1 MIFRTIVAI
10 GALSVWGAGLA
21 AQPQVPAPAPFRPNL
36 LPMPASIEPRGG
48 GVRISDGFS
57 LTFAGYREPRLDR
70 AADRFRSHLTVR
82 LGRGI
87 PTTGLQVRVTV
98 AGPAGGDGSHYS
110 AGSPDESY
118 RLTVRP
124 SGIDLVAP
132 TPAGAIYGFE
142 TLFQLVEIDGGGLS
156 VPSVEI
162 NDRPRYPWRGLLLD
176 VGRHFEPVAA
186 VKRQLEGMA
195 AAKLNVLHWHLSED
209 QGFPI
214 ESRRFPKLHTKG
226 GTRGYYT
233 QAEVREIVAYA
244 GDRAIRVIP
253 EFDMPGH
260 STAWFVGYPELA
272 SAPGPYHLETRFGVF
287 RPAFDPTRES
297 VYRFLDAFVGEMA
310 TLFPDPY
317 WHIGGDEVE
326 PHDWRANRR
335 IRAFMAGH
343 GMKRPAALQ
352 AWFNHR
358 LAGILAKHGRR
369 MIGWDE
375 IMDGD
380 LPAGTVVQSW
390 RGETTV
396 SQAVVRGFPV
406 IQSWGLYLD
415 HIKPAEEH
423 YAVDPTPSGFLGD
436 PGVIWG
442 GEACMWGE
450 QISGRTVDSRIWPRA
465 LAVAERLW
473 SRAEVTDVDDYYQR
487 AAAVSHALAE
497 RGLGHESHTRL
508 MLGALAPPE
517 ARGALAALLDL
528 AVPVTFPERAEL
540 QRPLT
545 GTPHDRLV
553 DVASPDAWRTR
564 RSLSRL
570 VDRFLADPA
579 RQAGRDSLTMMS
591 EGWRDLAARIG
602 ALTGG
607 DARVADARPA
617 AEALG
622 AAAAAGLASLETLAG
637 RHPLSPAEA
646 AQVRATAD
654 RIGRPQGLLRL
665 DVRPG
670 LTTLFAAALA
680 LSGMP

>member
-1 MIFRTIVAI
+1 MIFRAIVAI
-10 GALSVWGAGLA
+10 AALSGWGVRLV
-21 AQPQVPAPAPFRPNL
+21 AQPQVPAPAPFRPSL
-36 LPMPASIEPRGG
+36 LPMPASVEPRGG
-48 GVRISDGFS
+48 GVRISDGYS
-57 LTFAGYREPRLDR
+57 LTVSGYREPRLDR
-70 AADRFRSHLTVR
+70 AAARLRNHLTLR
-82 LGRGI
+82 LGRPI
-87 PTTGLQVRVTV
+87 PVTGLPVRVTV
-98 AGPAGGDGSHYS
+98 VGPAVALL
-110 AGSPDESY
+110 AGTPDESY
-118 RLTVRP
+118 RLTVGS
-124 SGIDLVAP
+124 SGIDLLAP
-132 TPAGAIYGFE
+132 TPAGAIYGLE
-142 TLFQLVEIDGGGLS
+142 TLLQLAESDGAGLS

-162 NDRPRYPWRGLLLD
+162 RDRPRYLWRGLLLD

-186 VKRQLEGMA
+186 VKRQLDGMA

-214 ESRRFPKLHTKG
+214 ESRRFPKLHEKG
-226 GTRGYYT
+226 GTRGFYS

-244 GDRAIRVIP
+244 ADRAIRVIP

-297 VYRFLDAFVGEMA
+297 VYRFLDSFVGEMA
-310 TLFPDPY
+310 ALFPDPY

-326 PHDWRANRR
+326 PHDWRTSRR
-335 IRAFMAGH
+335 IRAFMARH
-343 GMKRPAALQ
+343 RMKRPAELQ

-358 LAGILAKHGRR
+358 LAGILAKHGRV

-390 RGETTV
+390 RGEKTV
-396 SQAVVRGFPV
+396 SQAVARGFPV

-423 YAVDPTPSGFLGD
+423 YAVDPTPAGYTGD

-473 SRAEVTDVDDYYQR
+473 SRAEVTGVDDYYRR
-487 AAAVSHALAE
+487 AAVVSHALAE
-497 RGLGHESHTRL
+497 RGLEHESHTRS
-508 MLGALAPPE
+508 MLGALAPLE
-517 ARGALAALLDL
+517 ARDALAALLDI

-553 DVASPDAWRTR
+553 DAATPDAWRTR
-564 RSLSRL
+564 RTLIRL
-570 VDRFLADPA
+570 VDRFLTDPA
-579 RQAGRDSLTMMS
+579 HEAARDSLSMMF
-591 EGWRDLAARIG
+591 EGWRDLATRIG
-602 ALTGG
+602 ALADGN
-607 DARVADARPA
+607 AVVADARPA

-622 AAAAAGLASLETLAG
+622 SAAAAGLASLGTLVG
-637 RHPLSPAEA
+637 RRPLSPAQA
-646 AQVRATAD
+646 AQVRSAGD
-654 RIGRPQGLLRL
+654 QIGRPQGLLRL

-670 LTTLFAAALA
+670 LAALFAAALA
-680 LSGMP
+680 LSGTP